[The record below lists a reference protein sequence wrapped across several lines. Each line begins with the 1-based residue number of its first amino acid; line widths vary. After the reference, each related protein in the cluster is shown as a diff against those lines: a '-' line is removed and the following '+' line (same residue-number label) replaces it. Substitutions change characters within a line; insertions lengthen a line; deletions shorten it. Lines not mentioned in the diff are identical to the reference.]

1 MSSEQKKS
9 LFVQGSILAVAGII
23 TKIIGFVYRIPM
35 ANILGDQGNGIY
47 SVAFG
52 IYNIALTLSSY
63 SLPQAVSK
71 LIAEKIALKEYKNK
85 MRIFSH
91 ALIFALIAGIAAFS
105 LLWFGADFL
114 ENLYARE
121 GLARPLRV
129 LAPTTFIVAV
139 LGVFRGFYQGH
150 GSMTPTAVSQVIE
163 QIVNAI
169 ISIVAAYSLAQMF
182 AGTDDVYS
190 WAAAGGTMGTLSG
203 AFTALLFFIV
213 LTFIQRGNIRRG
225 AQGGLAKR
233 DSDSVIYKSIFLTV
247 LPIILSQTIYQIGNT
262 IDDLMFSNIMAS
274 KGFSDAVVGSI
285 QGVFNTQYI
294 QLVNLPVAVATA
306 MAASTL
312 PAVSAAYVVGNIDE
326 ANSKINS
333 IVKFNMTIA
342 IPSAVGLAVLAL
354 PIVTV
359 LFPRLQDY
367 RSMAALLL
375 ETGSAAV
382 VFYALSTIT
391 TSILQGSSHM
401 RVPVIH
407 SAISLVIHIIL
418 IFILLEFT
426 GLGVYGLIIG
436 NVTFPLIVCV
446 LNMRSIARITGH
458 KWDLIRTFL
467 RPGVASAVMGVVAWG
482 VYVLLHMLLG
492 GNIWVPLLI
501 AIFAAVV
508 VYGFLIIKMHCFT
521 KKELVQFPMGG
532 RIAKIARM

>member
-9 LFVQGSILAVAGII
+9 LFVQGTILAMAGII

-71 LIAEKIALKEYKNK
+71 LVAEKIALKEYKNK

-91 ALIFALIAGIAAFS
+91 ALIFAVIAGMAAFA
-105 LLWFGADFL
+105 LLWFGAGFL
-114 ENLYARE
+114 EGLYARE
-121 GLARPLRV
+121 GLARPLKV
-129 LAPTTFIVAV
+129 LAPTAFIVAV

-150 GSMTPTAVSQVIE
+150 GSMTPTAISQILE

-169 ISIVAAYSLAQMF
+169 VSIVAAYGLTRMYADT
-182 AGTDDVYS
+182 GDVHS
-190 WAAAGGTMGTLSG
+190 WAAAGGTMGTLCG
-203 AFTALLFFIV
+203 AFTALLFFFI
-213 LTFIQRGNIRRG
+213 LTVMQRKNIRRG
-225 AQGGLAKR
+225 LEGGLDKKDAN
-233 DSDSVIYKSIFLTV
+233 SIIYKAIFLTV
-247 LPIILSQTIYQIGNT
+247 IPIILSQTIYQIGNT

-274 KGFSDAVVGSI
+274 KGLSDAVVGSL

-312 PAVSAAYVVGNIDE
+312 PAVSAAYIVGNIGE

-333 IVKFNMTIA
+333 IVKFNMAIA
-342 IPSAVGLAVLAL
+342 IPSAVGLAVLGL

-359 LFPRLQDY
+359 LFPRLVDY
-367 RSMAALLL
+367 RAMSAMLMA
-375 ETGSAAV
+375 TGSSAV

-407 SAISLVIHIIL
+407 SGISLVIHIAL
-418 IFILLEFT
+418 IYILLEFT

-436 NVTFPLIVCV
+436 NVTFPFIVCT
-446 LNMRSIARITGH
+446 LNMRSITKVTGH
-458 KWDLIRTFL
+458 KWDWMKTFV
-467 RPGVASAVMGVVAWG
+467 RPAIASAVMGAVTWG
-482 VYVLLHMLLG
+482 IYALLNMLLG
-492 GNIWVPLLI
+492 GNVVIPLLVSI
-501 AIFAAVV
+501 IAAVA
-508 VYGFLIIKMHCFT
+508 VYGFMIIRMHCFT
-521 KKELVQFPMGG
+521 KEELLQFPLGG
-532 RIAKIARM
+532 RIVRIARM

>member
-9 LFVQGSILAVAGII
+9 LFVQGSILALAGII

-71 LIAEKIALKEYKNK
+71 LVAEKIALKEYKNK

-91 ALIFALIAGIAAFS
+91 ALVFAVIAGAAAFA

-114 ENLYARE
+114 EQLYARQ

-129 LAPTTFIVAV
+129 LAPTAFIVAV

-150 GSMTPTAVSQVIE
+150 GSMTPTAVSQIME
-163 QIVNAI
+163 QIVNAVV
-169 ISIVAAYSLAQMF
+169 SIAAAYTLSMMYS
-182 AGTDDVYS
+182 GSDDVHS
-190 WAAAGGTMGTLSG
+190 WAAAGGTMGTLFG
-203 AFTALLFFIV
+203 ALTALLFFIG
-213 LTFIQRGNIRRG
+213 LTLMQRKNIRRG
-225 AQGGLAKR
+225 LKGGSAVT
-233 DSDSVIYKSIFLTV
+233 DADSVIYKAIFLTV
-247 LPIILSQTIYQIGNT
+247 IPIILSQTIYQIGNT

-274 KGFSDAVVGSI
+274 KGLSDAVVGSV

-312 PAVSAAYVVGNIDE
+312 PSISAAYITGKIDE
-326 ANSKINS
+326 ANARINS
-333 IVKFNMTIA
+333 IVKFNMVIA
-342 IPSAVGLAVLAL
+342 IPSAAGLAVLGL
-354 PIVTV
+354 PIVSV
-359 LFPRLQDY
+359 LFPRLTEY
-367 RSMAALLL
+367 RSMAAMLMM
-375 ETGSAAV
+375 TGSSAV

-407 SAISLVIHIIL
+407 SAISLVIHIVL
-418 IFILLEFT
+418 IFALLEFT
-426 GLGVYGLIIG
+426 DLGVYGLIIG
-436 NVTFPLIVCV
+436 NVTFPFIVCA
-446 LNMRSIARITGH
+446 LNMRSIVHVTGH
-458 KWDLIRTFL
+458 RWDWVKTFV
-467 RPGVASAVMGVVAWG
+467 RPGIASAVMGVLSWVIYA
-482 VYVLLHMLLG
+482 LLHVMLG
-492 GNIWVPLLI
+492 GNVWIPLL
-501 AIFAAVV
+501 AAVFAAVV
-508 VYGFLIIKMHCFT
+508 IYGFLILKMHCFT
-521 KKELVQFPMGG
+521 KKELLQLPLGG
-532 RIAKIARM
+532 RIAKLARM